1 MDASSNLY
9 GATQMGGKYISGGG
23 GVVFKLSPNQD
34 GTSWTQTILYTF
46 CADSQCA
53 DGSVPNSLIMDAAG
67 NLYGTTAYGG
77 STASNYGMGAGT
89 IFKLMPTADG
99 WTHTVLYNFAS
110 RLYVVDGQ
118 VPLGT
123 LIVDSAGSLYGT
135 TFLGGRN
142 YEGAVFRL
150 TPNQDGTAWTETI
163 LYSLCSQYNG
173 NTCLDGQTPRAGLVM
188 DEAGNLF
195 GTTTSGGASNQGV
208 VFQLTP
214 NLNPAAPWAET
225 VIHSFDSR
233 SGDGIE
239 PQAGLIIDQAGNLYG
254 TNLDTVFQL
263 SPNADH
269 TAWTHTV
276 LYRFCP
282 QKPIVLRRHLATCP
296 CDNGCRGKPL
306 RHHLSGRK
314 LEPRRGV
321 CSVPVERRL
330 DRVGALQLLCLREL
344 HRRQEFQHRVGDG

>member
-135 TFLGGRN
+135 TFLGG
-142 YEGAVFRL
+142 
-150 TPNQDGTAWTETI
+150 ET
-163 LYSLCSQYNG
+163 
-173 NTCLDGQTPRAGLVM
+173 TKAR
-188 DEAGNLF
+188 
-195 GTTTSGGASNQGV
+195 
-208 VFQLTP
+208 
-214 NLNPAAPWAET
+214 
-225 VIHSFDSR
+225 SF
-233 SGDGIE
+233 
-239 PQAGLIIDQAGNLYG
+239 A
-254 TNLDTVFQL
+254 
-263 SPNADH
+263 
-269 TAWTHTV
+269 
-276 LYRFCP
+276 
-282 QKPIVLRRHLATCP
+282 
-296 CDNGCRGKPL
+296 
-306 RHHLSGRK
+306 
-314 LEPRRGV
+314 
-321 CSVPVERRL
+321 
-330 DRVGALQLLCLREL
+330 
-344 HRRQEFQHRVGDG
+344 